1 MGDEQQSITRWVGH
15 FLHHRSEAMTR
26 EEMEGKHRRVNEGK
40 EGINKLETSCLFTY
54 TEEDL
59 YKRQL
64 IATLN
69 AEALHLAAG

>member
-1 MGDEQQSITRWVGH
+1 
-15 FLHHRSEAMTR
+15 
-26 EEMEGKHRRVNEGK
+26 MEGKHRRVNEGK